1 MGLMLITSL
10 LWGGNFVVA
19 KTLVAHASP
28 LTLTMVRWLIAVIVL
43 VPLVWLKER
52 KLVPPK
58 QAIVP
63 LIFMGVTGVALFNIF
78 QFLALERTT
87 STNAGLI
94 STMNTIS
101 IALFSFILLK
111 EKITGW
117 QLLAML
123 LSLFGVVLVLSK
135 GDWHLLLDFQL
146 NTGDLWMLAAVCVW
160 GLYSVCSKWAMQT
173 TSPLM
178 ATLYAGIFGVLML
191 APFTST
197 DFTFTNVNTS
207 FILSMLYT
215 GIISTVVC
223 MVFLEYRRTK
233 IRCDNF
239 WYFFKLQSYF
249 HCPSRVPVYWRKYV
263 LAARNW
269 WSHCHCGMLFIHS
282 FQNQSTTGHHVKK
295 RSMTPLCVMLLVLQ
309 FFWPELQKK
318 RMFLHVAYSKCA
330 SLVRNAVEAEYGY
343 SLSQYF

>member
-1 MGLMLITSL
+1 MGLMLVTSL

-28 LTLTMVRWLIAVIVL
+28 MTLTTVRWLIAVIVL
-43 VPLVWLKER
+43 VPLVWWKEK

-63 LIFMGVTGVALFNIF
+63 LLLMGVTGVALFNIF
-78 QFLALERTT
+78 QFLALELTT

-101 IALFSFILLK
+101 IALFSFVLLK
-111 EKITGW
+111 EKITKW
-117 QLLAML
+117 QLSAMV

-135 GDWHLLLDFQL
+135 GDWQLLLDFQL

-173 TSPLM
+173 ASPLM
-178 ATLYAGIFGVLML
+178 ATLYAGVFGVLL
-191 APFTST
+191 LLPFTSA

-223 MVFLEYRRTK
+223 MVFWNIGVQKLGAT
-233 IRCDNF
+233 ISGIFLNF
-239 WYFFKLQSYF
+239 NPIFTAL
-249 HCPSRVPVYWRKYV
+249 
-263 LAARNW
+263 LAY
-269 WSHCHCGMLFIHS
+269 LFIGENMS
-282 FQNQSTTGHHVKK
+282 W
-295 RSMTPLCVMLLVLQ
+295 LQ
-309 FFWPELQKK
+309 GIGGLIVIMGCYLFTHFKTKAPQAIL
-318 RMFLHVAYSKCA
+318 
-330 SLVRNAVEAEYGY
+330 
-343 SLSQYF
+343 

>member
-1 MGLMLITSL
+1 MGLMLVTSL

-28 LTLTMVRWLIAVIVL
+28 MTLTTVRWFIAIIVL
-43 VPLVWLKER
+43 VPLVWWKEK

-63 LIFMGVTGVALFNIF
+63 LLLMGVTGVALFNIF

-101 IALFSFILLK
+101 IALFSFVLLK
-111 EKITGW
+111 EKITKW
-117 QLLAML
+117 QLSAMV

-135 GDWHLLLDFQL
+135 GDWQLLLDFQL

-173 TSPLM
+173 ASPLM
-178 ATLYAGIFGVLML
+178 ATLYAGIFGVLL
-191 APFTST
+191 LLPFTST

-223 MVFLEYRRTK
+223 MVFWNIGVQKLGATTSG
-233 IRCDNF
+233 IFLNF
-239 WYFFKLQSYF
+239 NPIFTAL
-249 HCPSRVPVYWRKYV
+249 
-263 LAARNW
+263 LAY
-269 WSHCHCGMLFIHS
+269 LFIGENMS
-282 FQNQSTTGHHVKK
+282 W
-295 RSMTPLCVMLLVLQ
+295 LQ
-309 FFWPELQKK
+309 GIGGLIVIMGCYLFTHFKTKAPQAIL
-318 RMFLHVAYSKCA
+318 
-330 SLVRNAVEAEYGY
+330 
-343 SLSQYF
+343 

>member
-1 MGLMLITSL
+1 MGLMLVTSF

-28 LTLTMVRWLIAVIVL
+28 ITLTTVRWFIAIIVL
-43 VPLVWLKER
+43 VPLVWWKEK

-63 LIFMGVTGVALFNIF
+63 LLLMGVTGVALFNIF

-101 IALFSFILLK
+101 IALFSFVLLK
-111 EKITGW
+111 EKITKW
-117 QLLAML
+117 QLSAMV

-135 GDWHLLLDFQL
+135 GNWQLLLDFQL

-173 TSPLM
+173 ASPLM
-178 ATLYAGIFGVLML
+178 ATLYAGIFGVLL
-191 APFTST
+191 LLPFTST

-223 MVFLEYRRTK
+223 MVFWNIGVQKLGATTSG
-233 IRCDNF
+233 IFLNF
-239 WYFFKLQSYF
+239 NPIFTAL
-249 HCPSRVPVYWRKYV
+249 
-263 LAARNW
+263 LAY
-269 WSHCHCGMLFIHS
+269 LFIGENMS
-282 FQNQSTTGHHVKK
+282 W
-295 RSMTPLCVMLLVLQ
+295 LQ
-309 FFWPELQKK
+309 GIGGLIVIMGCYLFTHFKTKAPQAIL
-318 RMFLHVAYSKCA
+318 
-330 SLVRNAVEAEYGY
+330 
-343 SLSQYF
+343 

>member
-1 MGLMLITSL
+1 MLITSL

-28 LTLTMVRWLIAVIVL
+28 LTLTTVRWLIAVIVL
-43 VPLVWLKER
+43 VPLVWWKEK

-63 LIFMGVTGVALFNIF
+63 LMLMGVTGVAFFNIF

-101 IALFSFILLK
+101 IALFSFVLLK
-111 EKITGW
+111 EKITKW
-117 QLLAML
+117 QLSAMI

-135 GDWHLLLDFQL
+135 GDWQLLLDFQF

-178 ATLYAGIFGVLML
+178 ATFYAGIFGVLML
-191 APFTST
+191 LPFTST

-223 MVFLEYRRTK
+223 MVFWNIGLQKLGATTSG
-233 IRCDNF
+233 IFLNF
-239 WYFFKLQSYF
+239 NPIFTAL
-249 HCPSRVPVYWRKYV
+249 
-263 LAARNW
+263 LAY
-269 WSHCHCGMLFIHS
+269 LFIGENMS
-282 FQNQSTTGHHVKK
+282 W
-295 RSMTPLCVMLLVLQ
+295 LQ
-309 FFWPELQKK
+309 GIGGLIVIVGCYLFTQFKAKVPQ
-318 RMFLHVAYSKCA
+318 AII
-330 SLVRNAVEAEYGY
+330 
-343 SLSQYF
+343 

>member
-1 MGLMLITSL
+1 MLRDLVKLYMGLMLVTSL

-28 LTLTMVRWLIAVIVL
+28 MTLTMVRWLIAIIVL
-43 VPLVWLKER
+43 VPLVWWKE
-52 KLVPPK
+52 KNLVPPK

-63 LIFMGVTGVALFNIF
+63 LLLMGVTGVAFFNIF

-101 IALFSFILLK
+101 IALFSFVLLK
-111 EKITGW
+111 EKITKW
-117 QLLAML
+117 QLSAMV

-135 GDWHLLLDFQL
+135 GDLQLLLDFQL

-178 ATLYAGIFGVLML
+178 ATLYAGIFGVLL
-191 APFTST
+191 LLPFTTT

-223 MVFLEYRRTK
+223 MVFWNIGVQKLGATTSGIFLNFNPIFTALLAYLFMGENMSWLQGIGGLIVIMGCYLFTHFKTK
-233 IRCDNF
+233 
-239 WYFFKLQSYF
+239 
-249 HCPSRVPVYWRKYV
+249 VPQAI
-263 LAARNW
+263 L
-269 WSHCHCGMLFIHS
+269 
-282 FQNQSTTGHHVKK
+282 
-295 RSMTPLCVMLLVLQ
+295 
-309 FFWPELQKK
+309 
-318 RMFLHVAYSKCA
+318 
-330 SLVRNAVEAEYGY
+330 
-343 SLSQYF
+343 

>member
-1 MGLMLITSL
+1 MVKLYMGLMLVTSL

-28 LTLTMVRWLIAVIVL
+28 MTLTTVRWLIAVIVL
-43 VPLVWLKER
+43 VPLVWWKEK

-63 LIFMGVTGVALFNIF
+63 LLLMGVTGVALFNIF
-78 QFLALERTT
+78 QFLALELTT

-101 IALFSFILLK
+101 IALFSFVLLK
-111 EKITGW
+111 EKITKW
-117 QLLAML
+117 QLSAMV

-135 GDWHLLLDFQL
+135 GDWQLLLDFQS

-173 TSPLM
+173 ASPLM
-178 ATLYAGIFGVLML
+178 ATLYAGVFGVLL
-191 APFTST
+191 LLPFTSA

-223 MVFLEYRRTK
+223 MVFWNIGVQKLGATTSG
-233 IRCDNF
+233 IFLNF
-239 WYFFKLQSYF
+239 NPIFTAL
-249 HCPSRVPVYWRKYV
+249 
-263 LAARNW
+263 LAY
-269 WSHCHCGMLFIHS
+269 LFIGENMS
-282 FQNQSTTGHHVKK
+282 W
-295 RSMTPLCVMLLVLQ
+295 LQ
-309 FFWPELQKK
+309 GIGGLIVIMGCYLFTHFKTKAPQAIL
-318 RMFLHVAYSKCA
+318 
-330 SLVRNAVEAEYGY
+330 
-343 SLSQYF
+343 

>member
-1 MGLMLITSL
+1 MLRALVKWYIGLMLITSL

-28 LTLTMVRWLIAVIVL
+28 LTLTTVRWLIAVIVL
-43 VPLVWLKER
+43 VPLVWWKEK

-63 LIFMGVTGVALFNIF
+63 LMLMGVTGVAFFNIF

-101 IALFSFILLK
+101 IALFSFVLLK
-111 EKITGW
+111 EKITKW
-117 QLLAML
+117 QLSAMI

-135 GDWHLLLDFQL
+135 GDWQLLLDFQF

-178 ATLYAGIFGVLML
+178 ATFYAGIFGVLML
-191 APFTST
+191 LPFTST

-223 MVFLEYRRTK
+223 MVFWNIGVQKLGATTSG
-233 IRCDNF
+233 IFLNF
-239 WYFFKLQSYF
+239 NPIFTAL
-249 HCPSRVPVYWRKYV
+249 
-263 LAARNW
+263 LAY
-269 WSHCHCGMLFIHS
+269 LFIGENMS
-282 FQNQSTTGHHVKK
+282 W
-295 RSMTPLCVMLLVLQ
+295 LQ
-309 FFWPELQKK
+309 GIGGLIVIVGCYLFTQFKAKVPQ
-318 RMFLHVAYSKCA
+318 AII
-330 SLVRNAVEAEYGY
+330 
-343 SLSQYF
+343 

>member
-1 MGLMLITSL
+1 MLRDLVKLYMGLMLVTSL

-28 LTLTMVRWLIAVIVL
+28 MTLTMVRWLIAIIVL
-43 VPLVWLKER
+43 VPLVWWKEK

-63 LIFMGVTGVALFNIF
+63 LLLMGVTGVAFFNIF

-101 IALFSFILLK
+101 IALFSFVLLK
-111 EKITGW
+111 EKITKW
-117 QLLAML
+117 QLSAMV

-135 GDWHLLLDFQL
+135 GDLQLLLDFQL
-146 NTGDLWMLAAVCVW
+146 NTGDIWMLAAVCVW

-178 ATLYAGIFGVLML
+178 ATLYAGIFGVLL
-191 APFTST
+191 LLPFTTT

-223 MVFLEYRRTK
+223 MVFWNIGVQKLGATTSG
-233 IRCDNF
+233 IFLNF
-239 WYFFKLQSYF
+239 NPIFTAL
-249 HCPSRVPVYWRKYV
+249 
-263 LAARNW
+263 LAF
-269 WSHCHCGMLFIHS
+269 LFIGENMS
-282 FQNQSTTGHHVKK
+282 W
-295 RSMTPLCVMLLVLQ
+295 LQ
-309 FFWPELQKK
+309 GIGGLIVIMGCYLFTHFKTKVPQAIL
-318 RMFLHVAYSKCA
+318 
-330 SLVRNAVEAEYGY
+330 
-343 SLSQYF
+343 

>member
-1 MGLMLITSL
+1 MLRALVKLYMGLMLVTSL

-28 LTLTMVRWLIAVIVL
+28 MTLTTVRWLIAVIVL
-43 VPLVWLKER
+43 VPLVWWKEK

-63 LIFMGVTGVALFNIF
+63 LLLMGVTGVALFNIF

-101 IALFSFILLK
+101 IALFSFVLLK
-111 EKITGW
+111 EKITKW
-117 QLLAML
+117 QLSAMV

-135 GDWHLLLDFQL
+135 GDWQLLLDFQS

-173 TSPLM
+173 ASPLM
-178 ATLYAGIFGVLML
+178 ATLYAGVFGVLL
-191 APFTST
+191 LLPFTSA

-223 MVFLEYRRTK
+223 MVFWNIGVQKLGATTSG
-233 IRCDNF
+233 IFLNF
-239 WYFFKLQSYF
+239 NPIFTAL
-249 HCPSRVPVYWRKYV
+249 
-263 LAARNW
+263 LAY
-269 WSHCHCGMLFIHS
+269 LFIGENMS
-282 FQNQSTTGHHVKK
+282 W
-295 RSMTPLCVMLLVLQ
+295 LQ
-309 FFWPELQKK
+309 GIGGLIVIMGCYLFTHFKTKAPQAIL
-318 RMFLHVAYSKCA
+318 
-330 SLVRNAVEAEYGY
+330 
-343 SLSQYF
+343 

>member
-1 MGLMLITSL
+1 MYMGLMLVTSL

-28 LTLTMVRWLIAVIVL
+28 MTLTTVRWLIAVIVL
-43 VPLVWLKER
+43 VPLVWWKEK

-63 LIFMGVTGVALFNIF
+63 LLLMGVTGVALFNIF
-78 QFLALERTT
+78 QFLALELTT

-101 IALFSFILLK
+101 IALFSFVLLK
-111 EKITGW
+111 EKITKW
-117 QLLAML
+117 QLSAMV

-135 GDWHLLLDFQL
+135 GDWQLLLDFQL

-173 TSPLM
+173 ASPLM
-178 ATLYAGIFGVLML
+178 ATLYAGVFGVLL
-191 APFTST
+191 LLPFTSA

-223 MVFLEYRRTK
+223 MVFWNIGVQKLGATTSG
-233 IRCDNF
+233 IFLNF
-239 WYFFKLQSYF
+239 NPIFTAL
-249 HCPSRVPVYWRKYV
+249 
-263 LAARNW
+263 LAY
-269 WSHCHCGMLFIHS
+269 LFIGENMS
-282 FQNQSTTGHHVKK
+282 W
-295 RSMTPLCVMLLVLQ
+295 LQ
-309 FFWPELQKK
+309 GIGGLIVIMGCYLFTHFKTKAPQAIL
-318 RMFLHVAYSKCA
+318 
-330 SLVRNAVEAEYGY
+330 
-343 SLSQYF
+343 

>member
-1 MGLMLITSL
+1 MGLMLVTSL

-19 KTLVAHASP
+19 KTLVDHASP
-28 LTLTMVRWLIAVIVL
+28 MTLTTVRWFIAIIVL
-43 VPLVWLKER
+43 VPLVWWKEK

-63 LIFMGVTGVALFNIF
+63 LLLMGVTGVALFNIF

-101 IALFSFILLK
+101 IALFSFVLLK
-111 EKITGW
+111 EKITKW
-117 QLLAML
+117 QLSAMV

-135 GDWHLLLDFQL
+135 GNWQLLLDFQL

-173 TSPLM
+173 ASPLM
-178 ATLYAGIFGVLML
+178 ATLYAGIFGVLL
-191 APFTST
+191 LLPFTST

-223 MVFLEYRRTK
+223 MVFWNIGVQKLGATTSG
-233 IRCDNF
+233 IFLNF
-239 WYFFKLQSYF
+239 NPIFTAL
-249 HCPSRVPVYWRKYV
+249 
-263 LAARNW
+263 LAY
-269 WSHCHCGMLFIHS
+269 LFIGENMS
-282 FQNQSTTGHHVKK
+282 W
-295 RSMTPLCVMLLVLQ
+295 LQ
-309 FFWPELQKK
+309 GIGGLIVIMGCYLFTHFKTKAPQAIL
-318 RMFLHVAYSKCA
+318 
-330 SLVRNAVEAEYGY
+330 
-343 SLSQYF
+343 

>member
-1 MGLMLITSL
+1 MLRALVKLYMGLMLVTSL

-28 LTLTMVRWLIAVIVL
+28 MTLTTVRWLIAVIVL
-43 VPLVWLKER
+43 VPLVWWKEK

-63 LIFMGVTGVALFNIF
+63 LLLMGVTGVALFNIF
-78 QFLALERTT
+78 QFLALELTT

-101 IALFSFILLK
+101 IALFSFVLLK
-111 EKITGW
+111 EKITKW
-117 QLLAML
+117 QLSVMV

-135 GDWHLLLDFQL
+135 GDWQLLLDFQL

-173 TSPLM
+173 ASPLM
-178 ATLYAGIFGVLML
+178 ATLYAGVFGVLL
-191 APFTST
+191 LLPFTSA

-223 MVFLEYRRTK
+223 MVFWNIGVQKLGATTSG
-233 IRCDNF
+233 IFLNF
-239 WYFFKLQSYF
+239 NPIFTAL
-249 HCPSRVPVYWRKYV
+249 
-263 LAARNW
+263 LAY
-269 WSHCHCGMLFIHS
+269 LFIGENMS
-282 FQNQSTTGHHVKK
+282 W
-295 RSMTPLCVMLLVLQ
+295 LQ
-309 FFWPELQKK
+309 GIGGLIVIMGCYLFTHFKTKAPQAIL
-318 RMFLHVAYSKCA
+318 
-330 SLVRNAVEAEYGY
+330 
-343 SLSQYF
+343 

>member
-1 MGLMLITSL
+1 MLITSL

-28 LTLTMVRWLIAVIVL
+28 LTLTTVRWLIAVIVL
-43 VPLVWLKER
+43 VPLVWWKEK

-63 LIFMGVTGVALFNIF
+63 LMLMGVTGVAFFNIF

-101 IALFSFILLK
+101 IALFSFVLLK
-111 EKITGW
+111 EKITKW
-117 QLLAML
+117 QLSAMI

-135 GDWHLLLDFQL
+135 GDWQLLLDFQF

-178 ATLYAGIFGVLML
+178 ATFYAGIFGVLML
-191 APFTST
+191 LPFTST

-223 MVFLEYRRTK
+223 MVFWNIGLQKLGATTSG
-233 IRCDNF
+233 IFLNF
-239 WYFFKLQSYF
+239 NPIFTAL
-249 HCPSRVPVYWRKYV
+249 
-263 LAARNW
+263 LAY
-269 WSHCHCGMLFIHS
+269 LFIGENMS
-282 FQNQSTTGHHVKK
+282 WLQGIGGLIVIVGCYLFTQFKAKVPQATI
-295 RSMTPLCVMLLVLQ
+295 TP
-309 FFWPELQKK
+309 PK
-318 RMFLHVAYSKCA
+318 SKM
-330 SLVRNAVEAEYGY
+330 VE
-343 SLSQYF
+343 

>member
-1 MGLMLITSL
+1 MGLMLVTSL

-28 LTLTMVRWLIAVIVL
+28 MTLTTVRWFIAIIVL
-43 VPLVWLKER
+43 VPLVWWKEK

-63 LIFMGVTGVALFNIF
+63 LLLMGVTGVALFNIF

-101 IALFSFILLK
+101 IALFSFVLLK
-111 EKITGW
+111 EKITKW
-117 QLLAML
+117 QLSAMV

-135 GDWHLLLDFQL
+135 GNWQLLLDFQL

-173 TSPLM
+173 ASPLM
-178 ATLYAGIFGVLML
+178 ATLYAGIFGVLL
-191 APFTST
+191 LLPFTST

-223 MVFLEYRRTK
+223 MVFWNIGVQKLGATTSG
-233 IRCDNF
+233 IFLNF
-239 WYFFKLQSYF
+239 NPIFTAL
-249 HCPSRVPVYWRKYV
+249 
-263 LAARNW
+263 LAY
-269 WSHCHCGMLFIHS
+269 LFIGENMS
-282 FQNQSTTGHHVKK
+282 W
-295 RSMTPLCVMLLVLQ
+295 LQ
-309 FFWPELQKK
+309 GIGGLIVIMGCYLFTHFKTKAPQAIL
-318 RMFLHVAYSKCA
+318 
-330 SLVRNAVEAEYGY
+330 
-343 SLSQYF
+343 

>member
-1 MGLMLITSL
+1 MVKLYIGLMLITSL

-28 LTLTMVRWLIAVIVL
+28 LTLTTVRWLIAVIVL
-43 VPLVWLKER
+43 VPLVWWKEK

-63 LIFMGVTGVALFNIF
+63 LMLMGVTGIAFFNIF

-101 IALFSFILLK
+101 IALFSFVLLK
-111 EKITGW
+111 EKITKW
-117 QLLAML
+117 QLSAMI

-135 GDWHLLLDFQL
+135 GDWQLLLDFQF

-178 ATLYAGIFGVLML
+178 ATCYAGIFGVLML
-191 APFTST
+191 LPFTST

-223 MVFLEYRRTK
+223 MVFWNIGVQKLGATTSG
-233 IRCDNF
+233 IFLNF
-239 WYFFKLQSYF
+239 NPIFTAL
-249 HCPSRVPVYWRKYV
+249 
-263 LAARNW
+263 LAY
-269 WSHCHCGMLFIHS
+269 LFIGENMS
-282 FQNQSTTGHHVKK
+282 W
-295 RSMTPLCVMLLVLQ
+295 LQ
-309 FFWPELQKK
+309 GIGGLIVIVGCYLFTQFKAKVPQ
-318 RMFLHVAYSKCA
+318 AII
-330 SLVRNAVEAEYGY
+330 
-343 SLSQYF
+343 